1 MAGPE
6 ENETSLPSTLSVPGR
21 FRKPPVPQGERID
34 EVGVTEAMSSRPPS
48 DAPADASQLSPGDDD
63 GVRPP
68 VVSMLFMVLFPF
80 LIVLALMVLDG
91 WVRRGT
97 P

>member
-6 ENETSLPSTLSVPGR
+6 ENETSFASTLSVPGR
-21 FRKPPVPQGERID
+21 FRKSPVPRGERIED
-34 EVGVTEAMSSRPPS
+34 AGVASDMSTPPPS
-48 DAPADASQLSPGDDD
+48 DAPAQPSDLSPGDEE

-68 VVSMLFMVLFPF
+68 VISMLFMVLFPF
-80 LIVLALMVLDG
+80 LVVLALMVVDG